1 MSWEHEY
8 RTPHSLNIRGVYLHI
23 LEHFLISI
31 IVIVSALM
39 MIYYEGETWIVYID
53 PAFTLL
59 VVATILYSTVPLFR
73 ETLILFMQSVPAN
86 IQVKDME
93 ERLLQHVPEVL
104 SVHEFHV
111 WQLGGDQV
119 VGKKPICLF
128 VKNSAKT
135 YVAYL

>member
-1 MSWEHEY
+1 MRASFRY
-8 RTPHSLNIRGVYLHI
+8 FFSYL
-23 LEHFLISI
+23 L
-31 IVIVSALM
+31 
-39 MIYYEGETWIVYID
+39 YKKGEAWIVYID

-59 VVATILYSTVPLFR
+59 VVATILYSTIPLFQ

-111 WQLGGDQV
+111 WQLGGDQI
-119 VGKKPICLF
+119 VGK
-128 VKNSAKT
+128 
-135 YVAYL
+135 